1 MTNRSSQTSAAP
13 MTTDSP
19 LTSTNSGATGSSF
32 FARLYNVLPDR
43 LSLRS
48 LTSVRQKIGW
58 GYAIVVSVTLLGAAI
73 GVGIDHV
80 NRREASSRVV
90 AIATQQLQL
99 ERLQVQMLLVRA
111 HTAELAAASP
121 QSRNLDQQLTQLHLQ
136 IDNCFALFQQLQTTW
151 GEASPE
157 DIPAG
162 TADETSLTI
171 AKRAPMF
178 LPLPG
183 LRPPDPRS
191 DPSQTKLQALQL
203 RWQEYESA
211 IHNYDLQIES
221 IIQPLETQS
230 NLTVSSRSQVLK
242 NLSEFISSPEYQI
255 FSQRAYQLS
264 DFSTQIEEINDWL
277 MANAE
282 RADRLSL
289 QIWLVSFCLSIV
301 VTAGVIVYVSGI
313 ISYPLVFATNI
324 ARRITDE
331 SNYRLRIPKLSNDE
345 IGTLSEAISTLVQQV
360 ETDHQN
366 IKDAQTHLI
375 QVEKMSSLGQMVAGV
390 AHEINN
396 PVNFIYGNLAHLE
409 SSVQD
414 VIELIERYQA
424 VYPEPVDDIV
434 YLLEE
439 VEFDYLRKDIPK
451 QISSMRMGAE
461 RIRQI
466 VLSLRNFSRLDEAPT
481 KQVNLHEGIDSTLT
495 LLAHRLTPDIQIA
508 KKYSSIPEIECRPA
522 QLNQV
527 WMNILSNAI
536 DALEEISERFD
547 GALSSPRITIE
558 TMAHDQIVTIKIRDN
573 GVGIPEDLLSSI
585 FDPFFT
591 TKPIGKGTGLGLSIC
606 FAIIERHGGTMRVRS
621 QLGIGTEF
629 TFILPVALNAP
640 AVDTPRRHFERLIH
654 SKAT

>member
-1 MTNRSSQTSAAP
+1 
-13 MTTDSP
+13 
-19 LTSTNSGATGSSF
+19 
-32 FARLYNVLPDR
+32 
-43 LSLRS
+43 
-48 LTSVRQKIGW
+48 
-58 GYAIVVSVTLLGAAI
+58 
-73 GVGIDHV
+73 
-80 NRREASSRVV
+80 
-90 AIATQQLQL
+90 
-99 ERLQVQMLLVRA
+99 
-111 HTAELAAASP
+111 
-121 QSRNLDQQLTQLHLQ
+121 
-136 IDNCFALFQQLQTTW
+136 
-151 GEASPE
+151 
-157 DIPAG
+157 
-162 TADETSLTI
+162 
-171 AKRAPMF
+171 
-178 LPLPG
+178 
-183 LRPPDPRS
+183 
-191 DPSQTKLQALQL
+191 
-203 RWQEYESA
+203 
-211 IHNYDLQIES
+211 
-221 IIQPLETQS
+221 
-230 NLTVSSRSQVLK
+230 
-242 NLSEFISSPEYQI
+242 
-255 FSQRAYQLS
+255 
-264 DFSTQIEEINDWL
+264 